1 MLKTPRGPSSRVSE
15 PWALIVC
22 RIGGRPFAARAQ
34 DVGGVWPWA
43 EATPVPSGTPRVSG
57 IVRRGEEILPVYDL
71 ASSLKVQVKGARQL
85 CLIAK
90 HRDGPMAICIDEE
103 IPSLHTVDPSLIAT
117 AADPELLGT
126 CQVGAETVPIY
137 SLTRLNGIL
146 S

>member
-1 MLKTPRGPSSRVSE
+1 MLKTPRGPSSKVSE
-15 PWALIVC
+15 PWPLVVFQ
-22 RIGGRPFAARAQ
+22 IGGQLLAARAQ
-34 DVGGVWPWA
+34 EVGGVWPWA

-71 ASSLKVQVKGARQL
+71 AGSLKVQIKGSRRL

-103 IPSLHTVDPSLIAT
+103 IPSLQTVDPSLIAT
-117 AADPELLGT
+117 TAESDQLGT

-137 SLTRLNGIL
+137 SLTTLNGIR